1 MLRVSMIIQQVEDSQ
16 LLSSGTVTS
25 LMIVKILMP
34 ISMDPKI
41 PMLEFEILLVDSKI
55 IKFAVVSM

>member
-1 MLRVSMIIQQVEDSQ
+1 MLRVSMIIQQVKDTQ

-25 LMIVKILMP
+25 LMIVKNLMRK
-34 ISMDPKI
+34 SMDPKI

-55 IKFAVVSM
+55 IKFAVESM

>member
-25 LMIVKILMP
+25 LMIVKILMKK
-34 ISMDPKI
+34 SMDPKI

>member
-1 MLRVSMIIQQVEDSQ
+1 MIIQQVKDTQ

-25 LMIVKILMP
+25 LMIVKNLMRK
-34 ISMDPKI
+34 SMDPKI